1 MALDTTSEFTLD
13 RYTNKLRDAHGDAYT
28 AGFLLSQLK
37 AVVDM
42 LPKSKQSIAVA
53 SFKAVVG
60 SNVKVTVR
68 NQMSGELVEIP
79 LNDVG
84 GPCDPS
90 QDRYWTM

>member
-1 MALDTTSEFTLD
+1 MALDTKSEVALD
-13 RYTNKLRDAHGDAYT
+13 QYTDKLLDTHGAAYT

-37 AVVDM
+37 AVIEM
-42 LPKSKQSIAVA
+42 LPKSKQAMAVA

-60 SNVKVTVR
+60 SNVKVLVR
-68 NQMSGELVEIP
+68 NLMTGELIEIP

-90 QDRYWTM
+90 TERYWTM